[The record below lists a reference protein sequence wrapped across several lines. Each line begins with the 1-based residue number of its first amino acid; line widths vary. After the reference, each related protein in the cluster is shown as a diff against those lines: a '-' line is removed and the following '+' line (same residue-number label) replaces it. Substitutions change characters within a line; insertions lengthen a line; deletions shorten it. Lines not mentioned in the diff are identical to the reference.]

1 MATHSDTVSHPVE
14 ELVPKKDEVSSKGD
28 LRVTAESDSTSHE
41 CKILV
46 GHPSLDLS
54 FPERNKICLVMIVRD
69 GAGHVK
75 TEKDNAHLPVIIRAL
90 TSVVNLIDSYCIC
103 DTGSLDETPQL
114 IEEFMLEHDKPGYV
128 LFKEWKN
135 FGENKTYLLQQ
146 AYGKNFSQGARYLM
160 WLDTDETFL
169 PRRAADA
176 YEKTNDPKALL
187 TYATLE
193 DREKLLTFAD
203 HSLEEANNG
212 IIMLQT
218 FNGFSQR
225 YQRWQMARNNQQYT
239 WELPAHEVFEPPEG
253 ATTGQA
259 YYEGIINLARKEGD
273 GPKEGVS
280 RNTTYIRWF
289 KEWEATHEKTNRY
302 YARNL
307 FYLAQAL
314 EESGNLPE
322 GIRYYKE
329 RLNYEGS
336 YQEKYIARLRLSRI
350 YKNVQALDEA
360 IKHAE
365 EAEKMVPNRLEA
377 YLEHMYCLDT
387 QKKFKEAYLVGIRGL
402 QHGRLNPTDLFVEY
416 DVYDW
421 KFMLHIMLMAHYSNN
436 DVGAYNL
443 AKKFMEEKKYP
454 AWFASQAESNFKIIE
469 GKYLS
474 SLAVVSEPKGVT
486 EDRFSGFS
494 PVVDDSPIKLP
505 TNRLPALMIIDNF
518 FEDPDAVRKLALS
531 SEFNVKG
538 NYPGGRT
545 KSFATAG
552 HKAAFERILGRKIT
566 YWPGDYNGSFQ
577 YAYGAHKSWI
587 HRDSTDC
594 SMVIFLSPNAPIDS
608 GTFLYRHKLTGAT
621 FETPENKDILNND
634 SNAHDR
640 WEIAD
645 KVGNKYNRAVIFN
658 GFQSHQS
665 GDYFGDNINNCR
677 LFMLFFF
684 NVEK

>member
-1 MATHSDTVSHPVE
+1 
-14 ELVPKKDEVSSKGD
+14 
-28 LRVTAESDSTSHE
+28 
-41 CKILV
+41 
-46 GHPSLDLS
+46 
-54 FPERNKICLVMIVRD
+54 
-69 GAGHVK
+69 
-75 TEKDNAHLPVIIRAL
+75 
-90 TSVVNLIDSYCIC
+90 
-103 DTGSLDETPQL
+103 
-114 IEEFMLEHDKPGYV
+114 
-128 LFKEWKN
+128 
-135 FGENKTYLLQQ
+135 
-146 AYGKNFSQGARYLM
+146 
-160 WLDTDETFL
+160 
-169 PRRAADA
+169 
-176 YEKTNDPKALL
+176 
-187 TYATLE
+187 
-193 DREKLLTFAD
+193 
-203 HSLEEANNG
+203 
-212 IIMLQT
+212 MLQT

-273 GPKEGVS
+273 GPKEGAS

-350 YKNVQALDEA
+350 YKNVQAFDEA
-360 IKHAE
+360 IKYAE

-387 QKKFKEAYLVGIRGL
+387 QKNFKDAYFVGIRGL

-421 KFMLHIMLMAHYSNN
+421 KFMLHIMLMGHYSGN

-454 AWFASQAESNFKIIE
+454 TWFASQAESNFKIIE

-474 SLAVVSEPKGVT
+474 SLAVVSEPKGVA

-505 TNRLPALMIIDNF
+505 TNRLPALIIIDNF

-545 KSFATAG
+545 KSFATPG
-552 HKAAFERILGRKIT
+552 HKAALERILGRKIT

-587 HRDSTDC
+587 HRDSTDFLWSYFYRLTRPSTLERSC
-594 SMVIFLSPNAPIDS
+594 TVTSLQGRRLRLLRTKTFSTMIRMPTIDGRLRTRLGTSITGLLSSMGSNHTNRVTISATTLIIAAFSCYSSSMWRSKLGNYNSCVHKNY
-608 GTFLYRHKLTGAT
+608 LYSL
-621 FETPENKDILNND
+621 
-634 SNAHDR
+634 
-640 WEIAD
+640 
-645 KVGNKYNRAVIFN
+645 
-658 GFQSHQS
+658 
-665 GDYFGDNINNCR
+665 
-677 LFMLFFF
+677 
-684 NVEK
+684 